1 MPRGVRVQRGSR
13 LRFGEI
19 VEVDGVEF
27 WDVLDIPEIP
37 PQRDDLIHTVVGPD
51 RIDLLAHRYYQ
62 DSRLWWVIAVA
73 NEMEELPT
81 ALNVG
86 DSIRI
91 PAPRY
96 VSQVLFNKAQ
106 VQRR

>member
-1 MPRGVRVQRGSR
+1 MAVAVHRGSR
-13 LRFGEI
+13 LRFGEL
-19 VEVDGVEF
+19 VSVDGVEF

-37 PQRDDLIHTVVGPD
+37 SQIDDLIHLVTGVD
-51 RIDLLAHRYYQ
+51 RIDLLAHKYYQ

-73 NEMEELPT
+73 NDFEDLPT
-81 ALNVG
+81 ELNVG
-86 DSIRI
+86 DEIRV

-96 VSQVLFNKAQ
+96 VHQVLFKKAS